1 MTTVIADDASTDDEA
16 HRLAE
21 CAAEPIRTPGAIQP
35 HGALVGVDSD
45 SLTVQIV
52 SENAAPMLGLD
63 APLLGRVLGDV
74 TGTAFAD
81 DVRRF
86 VSHPES
92 TANPLSLAMN
102 AGSFDV
108 IVHRVGDIVVLELE
122 PVRPRALQ
130 QMTSALY
137 ALIQRLAQTVDV
149 QDLRDETA
157 RGLRDLTGFDRVLI
171 YRFHPDEH
179 GEVVAEDRAL
189 DMEPYIGLHF
199 PASDIPAQARELYLT
214 KLSRAIVGTSDE
226 SIDLLAIDGSATAA
240 TFDLSHAEL
249 RSVSPHHLQ
258 FMRNMGQNS
267 TLSFSMVREG
277 RLIGMITCAHRT
289 PLQVPFI
296 VRRGIEVLASQLAL
310 QLSALDQ
317 VRQLQRQAETRH
329 TRRLLLTQIEVA
341 DEIAGSLVRG
351 EVTALDVIEADGVAV
366 CIDGRTRTAGA
377 APPTAELEALVEH
390 AGVGVDGGLFVTESL
405 AIEHP
410 TLAEMAPS
418 ATGVLI
424 VPVGGAGDFLAFFRD
439 EVLREIDWL
448 GDQTPAN
455 RQTRLSPRNSFSA
468 WTASVTRT
476 ATPWNEMVE
485 EAVELGRDLESTLLR
500 RAESQLAQ
508 LAMRDSLTGLPN
520 RRGLLHEIESVF
532 NRPESGEISLL
543 FIDLDRFKQVNDDYG
558 HDVGDSVIAAVSQ
571 RIDAHTRT
579 TDVVARLGGDEFV
592 VLCDGTAADTAT
604 EVARR
609 VRAAIGE
616 PLVLPLATLHISA
629 SVGTATTRRDGSPD
643 GLLRA
648 ADEAMYRAKQNG
660 DPEGIASAVEGQH
673 RGG

>member
-1 MTTVIADDASTDDEA
+1 MTTVIAGDAWTDDEA
-16 HRLAE
+16 RRLVE
-21 CAAEPIRTPGAIQP
+21 CAGEPIRTPGAIQP
-35 HGALVGVDSD
+35 HGALVGVDHR

-52 SENAAPMLGLD
+52 SENAAPMLGAD
-63 APLLGRVLGDV
+63 TSLLGRALSDI
-74 TGTAFAD
+74 TGPAFAA

-92 TANPLSLAMN
+92 AANPLSLALG

-108 IVHRVGDIVVLELE
+108 IVHSVGDIAVLELE
-122 PVRPRALQ
+122 PVHPRALQ
-130 QMTSALY
+130 QTTSALY
-137 ALIQRLAQTVDV
+137 ALIQRLAQIVHV
-149 QDLRDETA
+149 QDLRDETV
-157 RGLRDLTGFDRVLI
+157 RGLRALTGFDRVMM

-179 GEVVAEDRAL
+179 GEVVAEDRAPG
-189 DMEPYIGLHF
+189 MESYLGLHF

-214 KLSRAIVGTSDE
+214 KLSRAIVGTSSE
-226 SIDLLAIDGSATAA
+226 SIDLLAIDGTASASG
-240 TFDLSHAEL
+240 FDLSLAEL

-258 FMRNMGQNS
+258 FMRNIGQDS

-289 PLQVPFI
+289 PLQFPFI
-296 VRRGIEVLASQLAL
+296 VRRGIEMLASQLAL

-317 VRQLQRQAETRH
+317 VRHLQRQAETRH

-366 CIDGRTRTAGA
+366 CVDGRTRTAGT
-377 APPTAELEALVEH
+377 APPTAELEALVER
-390 AGVGVDGGLFVTESL
+390 ARVGADGGLFVTESL
-405 AIEHP
+405 ALQHP
-410 TLAEMAPS
+410 ALADMAPS

-424 VPVGGAGDFLAFFRD
+424 ASVGGAGDFLAFFRD
-439 EVLREIDWL
+439 EVLREVDWL
-448 GDQTPAN
+448 GDQTSDN
-455 RQTRLSPRNSFSA
+455 RRTPLSPRNAFSA

-476 ATPWNEMVE
+476 GTPWNEMVE
-485 EAVELGRDLESTLLR
+485 EAVELCRDLESTLLR

-520 RRGLLHEIESVF
+520 RRGLMNEIEFVF

-592 VLCDGTAADTAT
+592 VLCDGTGAETAT

-609 VRAAIGE
+609 VKAAIGE
-616 PLVLPLATLHISA
+616 PLVLPLATLNISA
-629 SVGTATTRRDGSPD
+629 SVGTATTRREGSAD

-648 ADEAMYRAKQNG
+648 ADEAMYRAKQNR
-660 DPEGIASAVEGQH
+660 E
-673 RGG
+673 